1 MKKIICWLLVAAC
14 MVAIFYFSAQN
25 GEESGKTSGGVVET
39 VFSIFVPS
47 FEDLDQQAKQQMI
60 ESVHSFVRTAAH
72 FSVFALLGFL
82 VYIALDNYEI
92 KHKILYSQAISSG
105 YAISDEIHQYFVPDR
120 AFQISDILVDS
131 LGAICGILFCLF
143 VKNIIKKIKNNKK
156 A

>member
-1 MKKIICWLLVAAC
+1 MKKIVCWLLVVAC
-14 MVAIFYFSAQN
+14 MVVIFCFSAQN

-47 FEDLDQQAKQQMI
+47 FKELDLDAKQQMI

-120 AFQISDILVDS
+120 AFQVSDILVDS
-131 LGAICGILFCLF
+131 LGAVCGILFCLL
-143 VKNIIKKIKNNKK
+143 VKTIIKKIKSKK
-156 A
+156 TA